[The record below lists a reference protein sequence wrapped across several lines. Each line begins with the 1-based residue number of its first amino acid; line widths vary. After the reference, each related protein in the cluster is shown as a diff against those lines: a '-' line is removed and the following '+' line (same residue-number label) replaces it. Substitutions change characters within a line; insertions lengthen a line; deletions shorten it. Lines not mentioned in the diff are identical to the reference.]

1 LQTEGPT
8 RAWALSIP
16 SKVMEIK
23 EEEGFNILQKEKA
36 VWKRY
41 LSL

>member
-8 RAWALSIP
+8 RAWAFSIP
-16 SKVMEIK
+16 SKVMKIK
-23 EEEGFNILQKEKA
+23 KVEGFNILQKEK
-36 VWKRY
+36 VVQKKY